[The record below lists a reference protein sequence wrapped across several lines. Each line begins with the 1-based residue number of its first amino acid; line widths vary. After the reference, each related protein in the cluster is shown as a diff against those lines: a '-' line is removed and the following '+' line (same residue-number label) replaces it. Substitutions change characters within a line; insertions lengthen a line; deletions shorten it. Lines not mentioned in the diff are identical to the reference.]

1 VTKNKRL
8 IGDAGIDSPSK
19 LKDKIDRIIRIS
31 FLFPIFDWM
40 WGSRKDTKRTMIEP
54 IVYQIPGF
62 VFKKFVS
69 IKVELK
75 YAVLER
81 IIENKNPDI
90 KKGKIARMV
99 LLIRAIIAFTFFIY
113 LHTQ

>member
-1 VTKNKRL
+1 
-8 IGDAGIDSPSK
+8 
-19 LKDKIDRIIRIS
+19 
-31 FLFPIFDWM
+31 M
-40 WGSRKDTKRTMIEP
+40 WGRRSDTSRTIIEP

-81 IIENKNPDI
+81 IIENKNPEIRKGSIERIVLCIGFIISFKQIRNSCEESRFPLFDI
-90 KKGKIARMV
+90 FYFYYK
-99 LLIRAIIAFTFFIY
+99 L
-113 LHTQ
+113 

>member
-1 VTKNKRL
+1 
-8 IGDAGIDSPSK
+8 
-19 LKDKIDRIIRIS
+19 
-31 FLFPIFDWM
+31 M
-40 WGSRKDTKRTMIEP
+40 EP

-81 IIENKNPDI
+81 IIENKNPEI
-90 KKGKIARMV
+90 RNGSIERMV
-99 LLIRAIIAFTFFIY
+99 LCIGFIISFKQMRNSCVESCFPLF
-113 LHTQ
+113 